1 MVISQQSILFFI
13 VMLLY
18 IFFTSSSHVD
28 ESFLYKFI
36 TVSIITFCIQYLAM
50 VNLPFIS
57 WLFVFIPIIYI
68 LSIIILQYL
77 ISV

>member
-28 ESFLYKFI
+28 ETFLYKVI
-36 TVSIITFCIQYLAM
+36 TISIITSCIQYLSM
-50 VNLPFIS
+50 INLPFIS

-68 LSIIILQYL
+68 LSIFILQYL
-77 ISV
+77 INV

>member
-13 VMLLY
+13 VMMLY
-18 IFFTSSSHVD
+18 IFFTSSSYVN
-28 ESFLYKFI
+28 ESFLYKVVTI
-36 TVSIITFCIQYLAM
+36 SIITSCIQYLSM

-57 WLFVFIPIIYI
+57 WLIVFIPIIYI
-68 LSIIILQYL
+68 LSIFILQYL